1 MPVLEVETTFVGTAL
16 VSAIIGAFFDIRTRR
31 IPNWLT
37 GPSILAGLVLH
48 LMLGGWHSMATAALA
63 GLLGGFA
70 FLIFYLAG
78 GMGAGDVKLMTAV
91 GCLGGLS
98 YLAET
103 LIATA
108 LMGGLFALIL
118 ALSRHRLKE
127 TLANI
132 GVLVIHHG
140 TSGLQ
145 PHAEINVTNAEK
157 LRLPYG
163 IAIAA
168 GTAISFC
175 SALMR

>member
-1 MPVLEVETTFVGTAL
+1 MPVLQLDVIFVGSAL
-16 VSAIIGAFFDIRTRR
+16 VCAGIGAFFDIRTRR
-31 IPNWLT
+31 IPNLLT
-37 GPSILAGLVLH
+37 GPSILIGLVLH
-48 LMLGGWHSMATAALA
+48 LILGGWRSLGTSALA
-63 GLLGGFA
+63 GLIGGFV
-70 FLIFYLAG
+70 FLVFYLAG
-78 GMGAGDVKLMTAV
+78 GMGAGDVKLMAAV
-91 GCLGGLS
+91 GCLAGLS

-108 LMGGLFALIL
+108 LMGGVFAIIL

-127 TLANI
+127 TLSNI
-132 GVLVIHHG
+132 GVLVVHHG

-145 PHAEINVTNAEK
+145 PHSEINVTNEEK

-168 GTAISFC
+168 GTGISFC